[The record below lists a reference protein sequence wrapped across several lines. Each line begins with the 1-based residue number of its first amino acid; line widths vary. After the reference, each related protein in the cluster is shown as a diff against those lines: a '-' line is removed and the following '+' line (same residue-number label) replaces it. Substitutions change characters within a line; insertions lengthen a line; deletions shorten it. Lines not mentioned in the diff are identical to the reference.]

1 MTIFTIP
8 KKLNRRYI
16 EYEKVQTSFLNHCS
30 QKKKMENQSASEA
43 LYEFPALS
51 VNQFGWGPSSIP
63 DQFGDLPFS
72 LFSRDDNLGMIV
84 ELTGPNFAQKH
95 CILYSIFF
103 SCFSIFR

>member
-1 MTIFTIP
+1 MRCTLSVFVFVETLAFSLIL
-8 KKLNRRYI
+8 KG
-16 EYEKVQTSFLNHCS
+16 
-30 QKKKMENQSASEA
+30 MENQSASEA

-84 ELTGPNFAQKH
+84 ELTGANFAQKN
-95 CILYSIFF
+95 CIHSSFFF
-103 SCFSIFR
+103 SCSSIFR